1 MLKSLYKSVVLCTI
15 AVGCFL
21 FSASNVYAQKIE
33 GISSI
38 DYAKKHLSSSD
49 MEYFEGGKDTVI
61 CGNKNLRCNRKTQIC
76 LKCRR
81 HTREMFLGN
90 NLDQGK
96 TKTAKFIG
104 QGIQVA
110 QSIAEE
116 GRCVDVSSFNEE
128 NLQANWPECKTT
140 TDYVS
145 LGKYVNTRTITV
157 ETNGF
162 LIEASKK
169 AFGKTYSRAKN
180 EVKGT
185 DGNKYFLY
193 MEGSNPVLTYGS
205 NDFKGCEV
213 LPVKIYNLQG
223 CFFCPAAQVIFKAA
237 NDATRDSFKK
247 FAHSFIIL
255 IVVVYAVW
263 LALTSLQQVFP
274 FTKKDA
280 ADYIEIIL
288 KQTLK
293 FAIAYYLLINS
304 ATLFKMFV
312 SPVLQSGL
320 VMGEM
325 IQLQDVKSI
334 NEAKKLNIPDV
345 KLGSDYYNIKS
356 STGKTLFTQIERYL
370 KVIQSQMAYM
380 QAIGTSL
387 FCVGTR
393 QAFNWPWKDEFVLGV
408 RMMFLGGFFCVIGF
422 LLSIAFAYYFLD
434 AILQLGLLGVLMPLM
449 IAGWPFKITSNY
461 AKKGLD
467 FLLNTFFVFFFTG
480 FVVSVNMVLIDNA
493 LSMSNKAENVGVTDD
508 EISGFGAIATAMNE
522 QNITDLDKATSIG
535 AVGFL
540 ILFFATFFGFKFI
553 VQVQPLANKLSGGAI
568 SGMASNIATMGYST
582 AKSAASKVAAPIGNA
597 ISEKWNEGGGVG
609 GRLMGGAQ
617 KLVSGTGKAVTAT
630 LGKTKV
636 GQKIARGLNKAS
648 QGIGRARQAYTASRM
663 SNKKR

>member
-21 FSASNVYAQKIE
+21 FSASNVYAQKME
-33 GISSI
+33 AISAQSAHE
-38 DYAKKHLSSSD
+38 YAKEHLSSSD
-49 MEYFEGGKDTVI
+49 MEYFKGGKDTVI
-61 CGNKNLRCNRKTQIC
+61 CGNKELLCDKATQACI
-76 LKCRR
+76 KCRL
-81 HTREMFLGN
+81 HYKEML
-90 NLDQGK
+90 LSK
-96 TKTAKFIG
+96 V
-104 QGIQVA
+104 QVA
-110 QSIAEE
+110 QKVIEE
-116 GRCVDVSSFNEE
+116 GRCINANSIDEE
-128 NLQANWPECKTT
+128 NLEASLKTIWPECKTT
-140 TDYVS
+140 YGYDGFGNEYI
-145 LGKYVNTRTITV
+145 YTRTLSI
-157 ETNGF
+157 EPNGF
-162 LIEASKK
+162 LREIGSK
-169 AFGKTYSRAKN
+169 AFGISYNREKY
-180 EVKGT
+180 ELDGT
-185 DGNKYFLY
+185 DGKKYFLY
-193 MEGSNPVLTYGS
+193 MDGGNPVLSYGS

-213 LPVKIYNLQG
+213 LPVKLFNMKS
-223 CFFCPAAQVIFKAA
+223 CFFCPAAQVIFAAA
-237 NDATRDSFKK
+237 NNATRESFDS

-312 SPVLQSGL
+312 SPVLQSGM
-320 VMGEM
+320 VMGEK
-325 IQLQDVKSI
+325 IQLQEVKSI
-334 NEAKKLNIPDV
+334 KEAKNIDVPEV

-356 STGKTLFTQIERYL
+356 STGKTLFVQIERYL
-370 KVIQSQMAYM
+370 SVIQGQMAYM

-393 QAFNWPWKDEFVLGV
+393 QMFNWPWKEEFIDGL
-408 RMMFLGGFFCVIGF
+408 RMTFLGSFFCVIGF

-461 AKKGLD
+461 AKKGLE

-493 LSMSNKAENVGVTDD
+493 LSMSNEATEIGLTDD
-508 EISGFGAIATAMNE
+508 DISGFGAIATAINE

-535 AVGFL
+535 TVGFL
-540 ILFFATFFGFKFI
+540 LLFFAAFFGFKF
-553 VQVQPLANKLSGGAI
+553 VQQVQPLANKLSGGAI